1 MTISKTTEAN
11 RTYGTI
17 VLRGGRLT
25 KWKGKAAS
33 LSPSLGQLIASVSP
47 VALGRALMVGASKTA
62 TAAVLGGA
70 GLIVTTSGASADC
83 SPSGA
88 GVYTCSSDATT
99 TQTLTGSGS
108 LLDVTIVDP
117 ATSFDTSGTVGADAF
132 KLTSNAGI
140 TFEDETDGA
149 TITGGHDG
157 INAEITGATGGISI
171 TTTGTTTGGDYGIN
185 VYNHGTGAVNIT
197 TTGTTIGT
205 TGNGIFAKIYGTDL
219 TINAATTTGATD
231 GINAINSGTG
241 ALNITTSGAITG
253 GTGYGIRTIT
263 AANKTSNITLNSGTV
278 VSSTA
283 GLGIYNNEGNSITT
297 VNSGA
302 SVAGKIALG
311 KGIDILVLAGGDLSG
326 VTQFDGGGGILDI
339 LKFSGFSG
347 SINSARISNW
357 ESVEI
362 NKGSTI
368 AFSNKALTIN
378 TLGINTGGTLNAVSG
393 TFALTGNMSNSGTVN
408 MADGDT
414 GDKVTVSGNSAGNAT
429 GSGAIKIDVDT
440 KANTSDQLAIAGNST
455 GTTKLAFTNITPGE
469 ETGVTITDVVTVA
482 GTSSATDFSGS
493 MLTGIYTYN
502 LQYDAGNFNLVAAL
516 NSTSA
521 VYRTLPS
528 ALSGFNQ
535 MSSLQQRVLR
545 EVESNDGKDRTKK
558 RFSFTQAA
566 FTEQQQP
573 NIWIDAGW
581 TRTELETSTGI
592 DLEYT
597 NRNIAAGMDFDIDVD
612 ADGRWVVGG
621 YAQYGKQSA
630 SVTDVLGTG
639 SIKTSGLG
647 VGATATWYGTT
658 GTYVDVQGQ
667 LMWLDSDISSSA
679 GGSLIKDVS
688 SKAYALSVEIGHRI
702 ALSETTR
709 LIPQGQLSWG
719 RVDGDS
725 FTDTGSTAVDPGSN
739 DTTTGRL
746 GIAYE
751 YVADEATFYGI
762 GNIVHDFG
770 SDSTVNAG
778 VTSLSA
784 NVRETWGEIGF
795 GGSYAVNDN
804 SKLYGEVSYSQAF
817 NNSDINALSA
827 SAGIQILW

>member
-1 MTISKTTEAN
+1 
-11 RTYGTI
+11 
-17 VLRGGRLT
+17 
-25 KWKGKAAS
+25 
-33 LSPSLGQLIASVSP
+33 
-47 VALGRALMVGASKTA
+47 MVGASKTA

-297 VNSGA
+297 VNTGA
-302 SVAGKIALG
+302 SVAGKIVLG
-311 KGIDILVLAGGDLSG
+311 DGVDSLDFAGGDFSD
-326 VTQFDGGGGILDI
+326 VTLFDGGAGTSDT
-339 LKFSGFSG
+339 LKFSGSSG
-347 SINSARISNW
+347 SVNSTLFSNW
-357 ESVEI
+357 ESIEI

-378 TLGINTGGTLNAVSG
+378 TLAINTGGTLDAVSGTFALTGNMSNVGTVNMADGDTGDKVTVSGNFSGSGQVNIDVDTKANTSDQLAIAGNSTGTTKLAFTNLTPGEETGVTIQDVVTVAGTSSATDFSLKGVSIVGNIYTYTLQYDAGSFNLVGALNSTVEVISATVIESGSTTSFSSNKRNGDLTINTGGTLNAVSG

-414 GDKVTVSGNSAGNAT
+414 GDKVTVSGNFS
-429 GSGAIKIDVDT
+429 GSGAINIDVDT
-440 KANTSDQLAIAGNST
+440 KANTSDQLAIVWRA
-455 GTTKLAFTNITPGE
+455 
-469 ETGVTITDVVTVA
+469 
-482 GTSSATDFSGS
+482 
-493 MLTGIYTYN
+493 
-502 LQYDAGNFNLVAAL
+502 
-516 NSTSA
+516 
-521 VYRTLPS
+521 
-528 ALSGFNQ
+528 
-535 MSSLQQRVLR
+535 
-545 EVESNDGKDRTKK
+545 
-558 RFSFTQAA
+558 
-566 FTEQQQP
+566 
-573 NIWIDAGW
+573 
-581 TRTELETSTGI
+581 
-592 DLEYT
+592 
-597 NRNIAAGMDFDIDVD
+597 
-612 ADGRWVVGG
+612 
-621 YAQYGKQSA
+621 
-630 SVTDVLGTG
+630 
-639 SIKTSGLG
+639 
-647 VGATATWYGTT
+647 
-658 GTYVDVQGQ
+658 
-667 LMWLDSDISSSA
+667 
-679 GGSLIKDVS
+679 
-688 SKAYALSVEIGHRI
+688 
-702 ALSETTR
+702 
-709 LIPQGQLSWG
+709 
-719 RVDGDS
+719 
-725 FTDTGSTAVDPGSN
+725 
-739 DTTTGRL
+739 
-746 GIAYE
+746 
-751 YVADEATFYGI
+751 
-762 GNIVHDFG
+762 
-770 SDSTVNAG
+770 
-778 VTSLSA
+778 
-784 NVRETWGEIGF
+784 
-795 GGSYAVNDN
+795 
-804 SKLYGEVSYSQAF
+804 
-817 NNSDINALSA
+817 
-827 SAGIQILW
+827 

>member
-297 VNSGA
+297 VNTGA
-302 SVAGKIALG
+302 SVAGKIVLG
-311 KGIDILVLAGGDLSG
+311 DGVDSLDFAGGDFSD
-326 VTQFDGGGGILDI
+326 VTLFDGGAGTSDT
-339 LKFSGFSG
+339 LKFSGSSG
-347 SINSARISNW
+347 SVNSTLFSNW
-357 ESVEI
+357 ESIEI

-378 TLGINTGGTLNAVSG
+378 TLAINTGGTLDAVSG
-393 TFALTGNMSNSGTVN
+393 TFALTGNMSNVGTVN

-414 GDKVTVSGNSAGNAT
+414 GDKVTVSGNFS
-429 GSGAIKIDVDT
+429 GSGQVNIDVDT

-455 GTTKLAFTNITPGE
+455 GTTKLAFTNLTPGE
-469 ETGVTITDVVTVA
+469 ETGVTIQDVVTVA
-482 GTSSATDFSGS
+482 GTSSATDFSLKGVS
-493 MLTGIYTYN
+493 IVGNIYTYT
-502 LQYDAGNFNLVAAL
+502 LQYDAGSFNLVGAL
-516 NSTSA
+516 NSTVEVISA
-521 VYRTLPS
+521 TVIE
-528 ALSGFNQ
+528 SGSTTSF
-535 MSSLQQRVLR
+535 SS
-545 EVESNDGKDRTKK
+545 NK
-558 RFSFTQAA
+558 R
-566 FTEQQQP
+566 
-573 NIWIDAGW
+573 N
-581 TRTELETSTGI
+581 
-592 DLEYT
+592 
-597 NRNIAAGMDFDIDVD
+597 
-612 ADGRWVVGG
+612 
-621 YAQYGKQSA
+621 
-630 SVTDVLGTG
+630 
-639 SIKTSGLG
+639 
-647 VGATATWYGTT
+647 
-658 GTYVDVQGQ
+658 
-667 LMWLDSDISSSA
+667 
-679 GGSLIKDVS
+679 GGSN
-688 SKAYALSVEIGHRI
+688 Y
-702 ALSETTR
+702 
-709 LIPQGQLSWG
+709 
-719 RVDGDS
+719 
-725 FTDTGSTAVDPGSN
+725 
-739 DTTTGRL
+739 
-746 GIAYE
+746 
-751 YVADEATFYGI
+751 
-762 GNIVHDFG
+762 
-770 SDSTVNAG
+770 
-778 VTSLSA
+778 
-784 NVRETWGEIGF
+784 
-795 GGSYAVNDN
+795 
-804 SKLYGEVSYSQAF
+804 
-817 NNSDINALSA
+817 
-827 SAGIQILW
+827 

>member
-297 VNSGA
+297 VNTGA
-302 SVAGKIALG
+302 SVAGKIVLG
-311 KGIDILVLAGGDLSG
+311 DGVDSLDFAGGDFSD
-326 VTQFDGGGGILDI
+326 VTLFDGGAGTSDT
-339 LKFSGFSG
+339 LKFSGSSG
-347 SINSARISNW
+347 SVNSTLFSNW
-357 ESVEI
+357 ESIEI

-378 TLGINTGGTLNAVSG
+378 TLAINTGGTLDAVSGTFALTGNMSNVGTVNMADGDTGDKVTVSGNFSGSGQVNIDVDTKANTSDQLAIAGNSTGTTKLAFTNLTPGEETGVTIQDVVTVAGTSSATDFSLKGVSIVGNIYTYTLQYDAGSFNLVGALNSTVEVISATVIESGSTTSFSSNKRNGDLTINTGGTLNAVSG

-414 GDKVTVSGNSAGNAT
+414 GDKVTVSGNFS
-429 GSGAIKIDVDT
+429 GSGAINIDVDT
-440 KANTSDQLAIAGNST
+440 KANTSDQLAIVWRA
-455 GTTKLAFTNITPGE
+455 
-469 ETGVTITDVVTVA
+469 
-482 GTSSATDFSGS
+482 
-493 MLTGIYTYN
+493 
-502 LQYDAGNFNLVAAL
+502 
-516 NSTSA
+516 
-521 VYRTLPS
+521 
-528 ALSGFNQ
+528 
-535 MSSLQQRVLR
+535 
-545 EVESNDGKDRTKK
+545 
-558 RFSFTQAA
+558 
-566 FTEQQQP
+566 
-573 NIWIDAGW
+573 
-581 TRTELETSTGI
+581 
-592 DLEYT
+592 
-597 NRNIAAGMDFDIDVD
+597 
-612 ADGRWVVGG
+612 
-621 YAQYGKQSA
+621 
-630 SVTDVLGTG
+630 
-639 SIKTSGLG
+639 
-647 VGATATWYGTT
+647 
-658 GTYVDVQGQ
+658 
-667 LMWLDSDISSSA
+667 
-679 GGSLIKDVS
+679 
-688 SKAYALSVEIGHRI
+688 
-702 ALSETTR
+702 
-709 LIPQGQLSWG
+709 
-719 RVDGDS
+719 
-725 FTDTGSTAVDPGSN
+725 
-739 DTTTGRL
+739 
-746 GIAYE
+746 
-751 YVADEATFYGI
+751 
-762 GNIVHDFG
+762 
-770 SDSTVNAG
+770 
-778 VTSLSA
+778 
-784 NVRETWGEIGF
+784 
-795 GGSYAVNDN
+795 
-804 SKLYGEVSYSQAF
+804 
-817 NNSDINALSA
+817 
-827 SAGIQILW
+827 